1 VSAALE
7 LSLPEEPA
15 LQKIAPERSTTMAIA
30 TRQSYLLVDPTTQPL
45 VPAFTAA
52 PRLHDLHNKR
62 VGVIDDSKENAK
74 ELLEELVAVLRERFG
89 VADVQYHR
97 KPSASK
103 PAAPE
108 VLQALAPACDYA
120 LVAIGS

>member
-1 VSAALE
+1 
-7 LSLPEEPA
+7 
-15 LQKIAPERSTTMAIA
+15 MAIG
-30 TRQSYLLVDPTTQPL
+30 TRQSYLLVDPTTQPV
-45 VPAFTAA
+45 VPVFIAA
-52 PRLHDLHNKR
+52 PRLGDLANKR

-103 PAAPE
+103 PAAAE
-108 VLQALAPACDYA
+108 VIEYMAQACDYA
-120 LVAIGS
+120 IVAIGS